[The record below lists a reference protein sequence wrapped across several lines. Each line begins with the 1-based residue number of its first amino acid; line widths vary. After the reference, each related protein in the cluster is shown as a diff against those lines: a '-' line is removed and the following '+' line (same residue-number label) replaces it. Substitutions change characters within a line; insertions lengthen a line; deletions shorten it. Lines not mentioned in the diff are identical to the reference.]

1 MARIRITPIFLIVR
15 PIDLKI
21 ETMMTCAPPNIHSVF
36 SVRSARR
43 PRRIFKTRKSLKSAG
58 FEELTSDL
66 PKSRVVARRQR
77 DLDERNEQNEEIDE
91 IRKGEEVFKQLDV
104 EFEREFHQIN

>member
-1 MARIRITPIFLIVR
+1 
-15 PIDLKI
+15 
-21 ETMMTCAPPNIHSVF
+21 
-36 SVRSARR
+36 
-43 PRRIFKTRKSLKSAG
+43 
-58 FEELTSDL
+58 L